1 MIYHYTSLESLACIL
16 ENRCLRFTRLDYV
29 DDPKEYSFI
38 KNGVNPAKY
47 VYVSCWTESQEET
60 IPQWKM
66 YGNNGKGVRISI
78 NPNMF
83 NIVQNYKHRL
93 MFPFEYFK
101 DKDYFIMPILG
112 DNDQPFFKIDYIN
125 DLRYAEDKMFLDD
138 NIDFKKVAIYKGLEW
153 SFQKE
158 CRFTLNVFPKPIG
171 DKTYNFQEIF
181 SKGLIPNQRYLDIP
195 IIDSAYDSIQIT
207 LGPYSSYAEEIILRS
222 LLSKYLGRE
231 NFNKSVFANT

>member
-16 ENRCLRFTRLDYV
+16 ESRCLRFTRLDYV

-47 VYVSCWTESQEET
+47 VFVSCWTESQEET

-78 NPNMF
+78 NSNVF
-83 NIVQNYKHRL
+83 NIVQDDKHRL
-93 MFPFEYFK
+93 MFPFDYFK
-101 DKDYFIMPILG
+101 DKDFFIMPILG
-112 DNDQPFFKIDYIN
+112 DNDQPFFKINYIN

-138 NIDFKKVAIYKGLEW
+138 GIDFKKVAIYKGPEW

-158 CRFTLNVFPKPIG
+158 CRFILYVFPKTIEN
-171 DKTYNFQEIF
+171 KTYSPQDAILNHLYPYQ
-181 SKGLIPNQRYLDIP
+181 KHLDIP
-195 IIDSAYDSIQIT
+195 ICDTAYNSIQIT
-207 LGPYSSYAEEIILRS
+207 LGPYSSFAEELILRS
-222 LLSKYLGRE
+222 LLKKYLGHE
-231 NFNKSVFANT
+231 YFNKSTFANS